1 MIYGLVAAGMFS
13 ARGGA
18 SSRRKVPDYKIRLR
32 TKKRYERR
40 NNSRHLE
47 PPVRNHMT
55 LGKYFLNYFKIF

>member
-47 PPVRNHMT
+47 PPVRNQHEA
-55 LGKYFLNYFKIF
+55 LGKYFFKLF